1 MAPEEESPADDTGD
15 DTGEWPASSD
25 LGELVIVTGMTG
37 AGRSTSAKELEDLGY
52 FVVDNLPPELVS
64 EVVHLVDEQ
73 KGRDQPIA
81 VVVDVRGGTSF
92 HSLREQLA
100 QHLPTRR
107 TSLLFLE
114 ADDDILVRRQEAAR
128 RPHPLQGGGRLLE
141 GIHREREV
149 MTQLRGDADVV
160 VDTTELNVHQL
171 KDKVAQAFGDP
182 RATALKVTVVSFGF
196 KYGVPVDADLLA
208 DMRFLPNP
216 FWVPE
221 LRDFTGK
228 DPAVVAYVTDRTD
241 AQTFLD
247 RYVPVIEAV
256 GEGYL
261 REGKRFMTVAIGCTG
276 GKHRSVAMAEEIAAR
291 LRAAGVDALATHRD
305 LGRE

>member
-1 MAPEEESPADDTGD
+1 MSGELGPGIE
-15 DTGEWPASSD
+15 DTGEFPAVGSTD
-25 LGELVIVTGMTG
+25 ELGELVVVTGMTG
-37 AGRSTSAKELEDLGY
+37 AGRSTAAKELEDLGY
-52 FVVDNLPPELVS
+52 FVVDNLPPELVT
-64 EVVHLVDEQ
+64 EVVRLVDEQ
-73 KGRDQPIA
+73 KGRSQPIA

-92 HSLREQLA
+92 RALREQLA
-100 QHLPTRR
+100 QHLPSRR
-107 TSLLFLE
+107 SSLLFLE

-128 RPHPLQGGGRLLE
+128 RPHPLQAGGRLIE
-141 GIHREREV
+141 GIARERTV

-160 VDTTELNVHQL
+160 IDTTPLNVHQL
-171 KDKVAQAFGDP
+171 KAKVAEAFGTP
-182 RATALKVTVVSFGF
+182 GATALQVTVVSFGF

-221 LRDFTGK
+221 LRDFTGR
-228 DPAVVAYVTDRTD
+228 DAAVVKYVLDRPDT
-241 AQTFLD
+241 QTFLD
-247 RYVPVIEAV
+247 RYVPVIETV

-261 REGKRFMTVAIGCTG
+261 REGKRFMTIAIGCTG

-291 LRAAGVDALATHRD
+291 LNARGIDAVAIHRD

>member
-1 MAPEEESPADDTGD
+1 MTEGSRKAEMSEQAPEDGR
-15 DTGEWPASSD
+15 
-25 LGELVIVTGMTG
+25 GELVVVTGMTG
-37 AGRSTSAKELEDLGY
+37 AGRSTAAKELEDLGF
-52 FVVDNLPPELVS
+52 FVVDNLPPELVT
-64 EVVHLVDEQ
+64 EVVRLVDDK
-73 KGRDQPIA
+73 KGRAQPIA

-92 HSLREQLA
+92 ETLREQLA

-107 TSLLFLE
+107 ASLLFLE

-128 RPHPLQGGGRLLE
+128 RPHPLQGGGRLLD
-141 GIHREREV
+141 GIHRERHV

-160 VDTTELNVHQL
+160 IDTTRLNVHQL
-171 KDKVAQAFGDP
+171 TDKVAAAFGTP
-182 RATALKVTVVSFGF
+182 EAVALTVTVVSFGF

-216 FWVPE
+216 FWIPE
-221 LRDFTGK
+221 LRESTGK
-228 DPAVVAYVTDRTD
+228 DEAVASYVKERPA
-241 AQTFLD
+241 AQTFLE
-247 RYVPVIEAV
+247 RYLPVIETV

-276 GKHRSVAMAEEIAAR
+276 GKHRSVAMTEAIAGLMR
-291 LRAAGVDALATHRD
+291 QAGYDVRTAHRD